1 MVHEGLRPYPCN
13 ICGKFFKA
21 PGIVKNHINLI
32 HIKVEKTF
40 KCESCEKV
48 AATNY
53 ELQKHI
59 ALVHEGRRDYKCD
72 TCGKDYQTKNALNGH
87 IKLVHDKIRD
97 NHCNLCTKS
106 FSFPGHLKR
115 HILEVH
121 KGIKA
126 HRKKKKKTDSSQNE
140 IL

>member
-1 MVHEGLRPYPCN
+1 M
-13 ICGKFFKA
+13 
-21 PGIVKNHINLI
+21 
-32 HIKVEKTF
+32 
-40 KCESCEKV
+40 
-48 AATNY
+48 
-53 ELQKHI
+53 
-59 ALVHEGRRDYKCD
+59 VHEGRRDFKCD
-72 TCGKDYQTKNALNGH
+72 TCGKDYQTRNALNGH

-140 IL
+140 IV